1 MAEPLVVFE
10 EVSRDFATGS
20 GGIFTA
26 LSRASGIIE
35 AADRISLVGPSGS
48 GKSTLLNILG
58 GLDLPTSGK
67 ASWPALG
74 ARDQLRPGKVAY
86 VFQAS
91 SLFPALNGFDNVCL
105 PAMLAGEETGL
116 QGRANELMVALGIAD
131 IAEKFPDEIS
141 GGQAQRIAIAR
152 ALLLSPKLLL
162 ADEPTG
168 QLDSETAQH
177 VLDVMLDAVE
187 NAKAALVIA
196 THDPIVAARLKES
209 WIIEHGHLHE
219 PRRMNAA

>member
-1 MAEPLVVFE
+1 M
-10 EVSRDFATGS
+10 
-20 GGIFTA
+20 FTA
-26 LSRASGIIE
+26 LSRASGVIE

-58 GLDLPTSGK
+58 GLDLPSSGRV
-67 ASWPALG
+67 SWPALG

-116 QGRANELMVALGIAD
+116 QGRANELMDALGIAD

-152 ALLLSPKLLL
+152 ALLLSPKLIL

-177 VLDVMLDAVE
+177 VLDVMLDTVE
-187 NAKAALVIA
+187 EAKAALVIA

-219 PRRMNAA
+219 PHRKTAA